1 MQYNIINVFKSPAC
15 MQIDYCM
22 RFFFFVFVWGFLGF
36 QFLVQLLGNNLL
48 IDELPGGAV
57 EIGSAE
63 DREEKI
69 IEEDSLTRGKQQI
82 NKQTK

>member
-1 MQYNIINVFKSPAC
+1 MFLKAPPAC
-15 MQIDYCM
+15 RQIIACVS
-22 RFFFFVFVWGFLGF
+22 FFVFVWGFLGF

-57 EIGSAE
+57 EIGSAD

-69 IEEDSLTRGKQQI
+69 IEEDSLTRGEQQI
-82 NKQTK
+82 NEQTK